1 MRVAQCVRESVGAV
15 WSLMVFSVGLLS
27 AWYGAQAAQS
37 QALATGPRPSGATAA
52 AAGGQAR
59 SSEVLPPWDPRG
71 EITALE
77 TLRRS
82 VLADGQF
89 FDSTLS
95 NFSSLDV
102 SEDEK
107 QLFALHQGLR
117 RLQALTSAASEK
129 DVNDTDRS
137 FWARR
142 FNEGVAQL
150 NGFFDE
156 MALEGVTVLKGEE
169 LTKAESTLA
178 ISRGRSEYLGGIV
191 HTGAFDAEVDNFQG
205 AAAFTITVRKN
216 GADTD
221 VAIDLADMGATPR
234 TLDNVTAHI
243 NTELETAGMLSRIER
258 SRIGQPD
265 ENDVIPGNNW
275 GLKINGILT
284 EKLSF
289 SAAGGAPAVWTAG
302 ISGDGDSAGGQLVKY
317 VDLASGGV
325 AAFAKRIEADPTV
338 TETKGEDGETS
349 TSTSSNPL
357 EIRATA
363 RGADGGIYVLG
374 ETTSAIEGQAPKGE
388 RDLVLMRYDTTG
400 KRVWT
405 RTLGAA
411 GEASGASLAVD
422 SGGNIVVAGSVSGA
436 FGDSTALGGT
446 DSLVA
451 KFNADGVEQWA
462 KRFGSNSDDQVNAVT
477 VGDDGTIYVAG
488 ETRSAIGGVASQGGV
503 DGYVRAFSDDGATL
517 YTRAAE
523 AGAGTERARAT
534 AMAADGGLL
543 VASEVDGRAVLTKY
557 AAGDDGTGAPAW
569 SLDLGDTDGGRI
581 GGLAV
586 GADGSIYL
594 SGAAGAGFAPGAI
607 LDANQGGRDAVLVKV
622 SETGGSAGASVDY
635 ATFLGS
641 AEDNS
646 ATSVSVADGKVY
658 IAGKTSGALPGGTQV
673 GARNAFA
680 AGFDGATGAREWV
693 QQTSGRGGLSQAA
706 GVVVDPGGDSV
717 LDRFGLPSG
726 EVRYADSRVIT
737 ARSSVREGDHFFVSV
752 DGGRKRKI
760 TIDGDETMRSLTFKL
775 NAALVL
781 NGSADV
787 RRSAEGDMLRVKPR
801 EGVTLTFSAG
811 AEGRDALKGLGLVEG
826 AVTGKASLVN
836 RDAET
841 DSAAPGIFA
850 LELPAEMKIGTR
862 DGALAASEALTKA
875 QSKVQRA
882 WRDLTMDPALKNLLT
897 GPQAGRR
904 GGTVP
909 AYLQAQL
916 ANYSAGLQRLNGG
929 GGGQTLGLF

>member
-1 MRVAQCVRESVGAV
+1 
-15 WSLMVFSVGLLS
+15 MVFSAGLLG

-37 QALATGPRPSGATAA
+37 LALSSGARTASTQPSSA
-52 AAGGQAR
+52 QGQSR
-59 SSEVLPPWDPRG
+59 SSDVLPPWDPRG

-82 VLADGQF
+82 VLASGQF

-102 SEDEK
+102 SQDEK

-117 RLQALTSAASEK
+117 KLQSLSSAASEK
-129 DVNDTDRS
+129 TASDTDRA

-142 FNEGVAQL
+142 FDEGVTQL
-150 NGFFDE
+150 NSFFEDME
-156 MALEGVTVLKGEE
+156 LEGVTVLKGEE

-205 AAAFTITVRKN
+205 AAAFTITVRKS
-216 GADTD
+216 GVDTD
-221 VAIDLADMGATPR
+221 IAIDLAEMGATPR

-243 NTELETAGMLSRIER
+243 NTQLENAGMISRIER
-258 SRIGQPD
+258 AKIGEKD
-265 ENDVIPGNNW
+265 ENGIVPGNNW
-275 GLKINGILT
+275 GLKINGVLT
-284 EKLSF
+284 ERLSF
-289 SAAGGAPAVWTAG
+289 SDAGGAPAVWTAG
-302 ISGDGDSAGGQLVKY
+302 ISGTGDSAGGQLVKY
-317 VDLASGGV
+317 TDLAAGGTLSL
-325 AAFAKRIEADPTV
+325 AQRIEADPSI
-338 TETKGEDGETS
+338 TETTNEDGETS
-349 TSTSSNPL
+349 TRSTSNPL
-357 EIRATA
+357 EVRATA
-363 RGADGGIYVLG
+363 RGSDGGIYVLG
-374 ETTSAIEGQAPKGE
+374 EATSTIDGQEIKGE

-411 GEASGASLAVD
+411 GEAAGASLAVD
-422 SGGNIVVAGSVSGA
+422 ASGNVIVAGSVSGA
-436 FGDSTALGGT
+436 FGDSTRIGGT

-462 KRFGSNSDDQVNAVT
+462 KRFGATADDRINT
-477 VGDDGTIYVAG
+477 VSVGADGTVYVAG
-488 ETRSAIGGVASQGGV
+488 ETNSAIGGVASQGGT
-503 DGYVRAFSDDGATL
+503 DGYIRALGADGSTL

-523 AGAGTERARAT
+523 AGAGTERAKAS
-534 AMAADGGLL
+534 AIAADGGLI

-569 SLDLGDTDGGRI
+569 TLDLGDLDGGRI
-581 GGLAV
+581 GGIAV
-586 GADGSIYL
+586 DANGDIFL
-594 SGAAGAGFAPGAI
+594 SGAAGTGFAPGGV
-607 LDANQGGRDAVLVKV
+607 LTANAGGRDAMLVKI
-622 SETGGSAGASVDY
+622 SEMGGGTAAAVDY
-635 ATFLGS
+635 TTFLGS

-646 ATSVSVADGKVY
+646 ASSISVADGKVY
-658 IAGKTSGALPGGTQV
+658 IAGKTSGALPGATQS
-673 GARNAFA
+673 GDRNAFA
-680 AGFDGATGAREWV
+680 AGFDAATGAHEWT
-693 QQTSGRGGLSQAA
+693 QQISGRGGLSEAS
-706 GVVVDPGGDSV
+706 GVVVDPAGDSV

-737 ARSSVREGDHFFVSV
+737 ARSSVREGDHFYVSV

-775 NAALVL
+775 NAVLVL
-781 NGSADV
+781 DGTADV
-787 RRSAEGDMLRVKPR
+787 RRSADGDMLRIKPK
-801 EGVTLTFSAG
+801 EGVTVTFSRG
-811 AEGRDALKGLGLVEG
+811 ADGQDALKGLGLVEG
-826 AVTGKASLVN
+826 AVTGKASLLD
-836 RDAET
+836 RDEET

-850 LELPAEMKIGTR
+850 LELPASLSIADK
-862 DGALAASEALTKA
+862 DAALAASESLSNA
-875 QSKVQRA
+875 QSMVQRA
-882 WRDLTMDPALKNLLT
+882 WRDLTMDPALKDLLN

-916 ANYSAGLQRLNGG
+916 ANYSAGLQRLNAGG
-929 GGGQTLGLF
+929 GGSSTLALF